1 MGVGLWPNS
10 TLRFLFSFSNMPSA
24 CSTIKSDLPQKQAIT
39 KTKPESVP
47 PHIYAERTFDPV
59 LLHGD
64 AALALALGAG
74 LSTVRTWRAKRLIP
88 FIKTGH
94 KSISYSLPKVL
105 AALESLTVHPR
116 GAKKG
121 VR

>member
-1 MGVGLWPNS
+1 MEVGLWPNR
-10 TLRFLFSFSNMPSA
+10 TLRFLFSFLNMPSA
-24 CSTIKSDLPQKQAIT
+24 CSNITGDLPQKQAIT
-39 KTKPESVP
+39 KTES
-47 PHIYAERTFDPV
+47 V

-105 AALESLTVHPR
+105 AALERLTVYPR

-121 VR
+121 GI